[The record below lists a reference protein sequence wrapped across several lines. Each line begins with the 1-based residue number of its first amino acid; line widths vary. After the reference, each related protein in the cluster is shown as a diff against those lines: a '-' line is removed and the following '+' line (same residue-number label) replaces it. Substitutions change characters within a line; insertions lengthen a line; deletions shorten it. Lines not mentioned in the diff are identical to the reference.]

1 MYARVRART
10 ALKDAGWR
18 ARLAPFRPT
27 AARIGA
33 LLRWFLQGFDG
44 ETEKEKARHG
54 GAYGLEGW
62 QKGRF
67 SGVVRLTAILCGEK
81 NAGKGEHMYTRP
93 LFTRRPVANYREI
106 IKSRLKHWRKLAN
119 LSQTQAAKLAGV
131 ARSTWQAWED
141 PARGALPDLAALAAV
156 ADACRIEP
164 GAALEWLVTEH
175 RAQETAPAAAPMIGG
190 GGLKIEANGF

>member
-1 MYARVRART
+1 M
-10 ALKDAGWR
+10 KDAGWR
-18 ARLAPFRPT
+18 ARLAPFRYA

-33 LLRWFLQGFDG
+33 PRGWFLQGFDG
-44 ETEKEKARHG
+44 GTEKEKARNGGSIRHG

-67 SGVVRLTAILCGEK
+67 SGGVRLTAILCGEK

-93 LFTRRPVANYREI
+93 LFAHRSGAEYRRV
-106 IKSRLKHWRKLAN
+106 IKGRLKYWRKLAN
-119 LSQTQAAKLAGV
+119 MSQAQAAKLAGV

-156 ADACRIEP
+156 ADGCRIEP

-190 GGLKIEANGF
+190 GLKIEANGF